1 MEKDAMFLIKA
12 NAPINTE
19 AHSYVQAQMRIGRFK

>member
-1 MEKDAMFLIKA
+1 MEKDAMFSIKA

-19 AHSYVQAQMRIGRFK
+19 VHSYVQAQMRSGF